1 MLPLPRRR
9 GGPPAGRP
17 PTPFEARR
25 VHFVLPGCEHYSEA
39 SCTRGG
45 FEEDPPRGEYSCN
58 ELWCEKKVER
68 VDERLARKG

>member
-1 MLPLPRRR
+1 
-9 GGPPAGRP
+9 
-17 PTPFEARR
+17 